1 MSNQVCAGAF
11 QEQSPFQQEM
21 VKDKVDMLI
30 NRLEEIRDYHKV
42 RDGNESYY
50 DTLTYLVDYFN
61 EVDSLDDKVVQY
73 LKDSLERDYG
83 MSESSTINSFEVLE
97 QESMWAAFRALI
109 VKSYTISSM
118 ELLSKYTG
126 NFKAQV
132 KMFFLE
138 NPDQANDY
146 LIFLDRRCGEHYTHN
161 DGKNQ
166 SLAQYYD
173 KARSQ
178 LKN

>member
-1 MSNQVCAGAF
+1 MKSN
-11 QEQSPFQQEM
+11 
-21 VKDKVDMLI
+21 
-30 NRLEEIRDYHKV
+30 
-42 RDGNESYY
+42 Y
-50 DTLTYLVDYFN
+50 DTLTYLVDHFN
-61 EVDSLDDKVVQY
+61 EGNGLDDDEVQY
-73 LKDSLERDYG
+73 LTDSLERDYG
-83 MSESSTINSFEVLE
+83 MNESSTINSFEVLE
-97 QESMWAAFRALI
+97 QESMWAAFRILI
-109 VKSYTISSM
+109 VRSYIISSM

-146 LIFLDRRCGEHYTHN
+146 LMFLDRRCGEHYAHN
-161 DGKNQ
+161 DGNNQ